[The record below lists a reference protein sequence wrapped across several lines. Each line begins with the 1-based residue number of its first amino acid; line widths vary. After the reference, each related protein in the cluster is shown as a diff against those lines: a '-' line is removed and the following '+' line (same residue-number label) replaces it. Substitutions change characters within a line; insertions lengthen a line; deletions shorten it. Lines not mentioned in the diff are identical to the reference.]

1 MSSKG
6 EYKELAAEDAPIKST
21 VVDAVEVEKTM
32 DDLPTLD
39 AQPTTEA
46 QSTTVEEQ
54 APAVEVKE
62 VKSASS
68 QKITPKSINISKTNL
83 VTDENGGKDWFEVSM
98 NEQPNQEIKISIIPM
113 SQDEVQLSITEIS
126 FTKDTWNVA
135 RRVEVTGL
143 DDNVL
148 DGNKAYKIKIVIE
161 FGGAQESPIELVL
174 EGINADNEVAD
185 PCADPTN
192 RVSWYLDQDSDGLG
206 DPAALTTKVVCDGS
220 EPSGYVRNKSDAAPT
235 CSTNNLDVC
244 DVCAGTGK
252 KQWYRDVDGDG
263 LGDPTN
269 KIQACKKP
277 ADDYTLNAENLNF
290 TSTAPTTNIRIH
302 TKYQYQVTTD
312 AVSTSTL
319 TYALKDAPAGM
330 TISTSGLVQWTP
342 GSEEDIKNHSSIK
355 LQISSSNGSLK
366 EQVFSVGVE
375 GSCSREFRL
384 WEGDQRSSVNASKEL
399 SSLYVYS
406 DSASNPKNPVQNYN
420 YGGSARHSANIT
432 HGKQPVE
439 DKGVFFLYQEHD
451 KTDRFYLF
459 MILNKEV
466 GQIRP
471 ATRRRR
477 S

>member
-1 MSSKG
+1 M
-6 EYKELAAEDAPIKST
+6 
-21 VVDAVEVEKTM
+21 
-32 DDLPTLD
+32 
-39 AQPTTEA
+39 
-46 QSTTVEEQ
+46 
-54 APAVEVKE
+54 
-62 VKSASS
+62 
-68 QKITPKSINISKTNL
+68 
-83 VTDENGGKDWFEVSM
+83 
-98 NEQPNQEIKISIIPM
+98 
-113 SQDEVQLSITEIS
+113 
-126 FTKDTWNVA
+126 
-135 RRVEVTGL
+135 
-143 DDNVL
+143 
-148 DGNKAYKIKIVIE
+148 
-161 FGGAQESPIELVL
+161 
-174 EGINADNEVAD
+174 
-185 PCADPTN
+185 
-192 RVSWYLDQDSDGLG
+192 
-206 DPAALTTKVVCDGS
+206 
-220 EPSGYVRNKSDAAPT
+220 
-235 CSTNNLDVC
+235 
-244 DVCAGTGK
+244 
-252 KQWYRDVDGDG
+252 DG

-319 TYALKDAPAGM
+319 TYALKDAPAGI
-330 TISTSGLVQWTP
+330 TISTSGLVQWNP
-342 GSEEDIKNHSSIK
+342 GREEDIKKHSSIK

-459 MILNKEV
+459 MILNKRGGTDSTSDGGVGGLKLKWDLFVSGNELQDSVQVSDDSGEV
-466 GQIRP
+466 E
-471 ATRRRR
+471 R
-477 S
+477 SNQSYSYSKYTSKYKARFSYNYSKSDGGVIGPFKGNDLKVYVSWDGESTIDGEALSIGESGKELRGVDFYYKDDSGSELSTPLKEKTGFTIGTVRVCK